1 VNVAVA
7 LPAATATDA
16 GTFAEVLLLE
26 RATEIPPAGAA
37 PLKVTVPV
45 TDIPPVTLVG
55 LTATDERAALAAGVI
70 VSAAV
75 LLTLL

>member
-16 GTFAEVLLLE
+16 GTCAEVLLLE